1 MYSYILIINISIL
14 RNIIYFI
21 IYFNILYFCITLIT
35 FYDYLIFFL
44 ISAIADLGSISKN
57 KIH

>member
-1 MYSYILIINISIL
+1 MCSLYINYKYNSIL
-14 RNIIYFI
+14 LHNIIYTI
-21 IYFNILYFCITLIT
+21 LLCYFT
-35 FYDYLIFFL
+35 FYDYSLFFL